1 MILIQYMILNLEF
14 RKNWLG
20 LVDIIICQWN
30 RISFSLLPTLE
41 PLPVFSVRP
50 DASGAIG
57 YGAFMGKNDSKVGG
71 QLPNF
76 LWPLLARNFFLLSW
90 QPMFGIPV
98 GPAGISCF
106 MTIMKLLFAFLTHG
120 YLQTQTLCNC
130 CIAYSKL
137 QPASVLRF
145 LQFMF
150 QEEITAYTVADPF
163 SIVSLLLASLFRPF
177 ILKCHMLEDS
187 SPHPSS
193 ALSPGF
199 HSNFEARCLSLM
211 YQGLAALMH
220 CTYSCAQ
227 DKFVNFCIM
236 FGHLNLYGSPYPA
249 SERTLYLFAM

>member
-1 MILIQYMILNLEF
+1 
-14 RKNWLG
+14 
-20 LVDIIICQWN
+20 
-30 RISFSLLPTLE
+30 
-41 PLPVFSVRP
+41 
-50 DASGAIG
+50 
-57 YGAFMGKNDSKVGG
+57 
-71 QLPNF
+71 
-76 LWPLLARNFFLLSW
+76 
-90 QPMFGIPV
+90 MFGVLV
-98 GPAGISCF
+98 GPTDVSCIKL
-106 MTIMKLLFAFLTHG
+106 IMKLLFTFLTHG
-120 YLQTQTLCNC
+120 HLRCKTLCICFIVN
-130 CIAYSKL
+130 SKL
-137 QPASVLRF
+137 QPASVLCL

-163 SIVSLLLASLFRPF
+163 CIVSLLLASLFRPF